1 MVERS
6 AVTGAA
12 PPASPPRKSVW
23 NDPAVRSVLY
33 QVMVLGAV
41 VALIAYLITNT
52 IENLQ
57 RQKIASGFGFLS
69 REAGFA
75 ISESLIAYSPASSY
89 LDAIIVGLLNT
100 LWIAAFG
107 IILSTILGT
116 IVGVARLSPNW
127 LIARICTVYVEAIRN
142 VPLLLQLFLWY
153 AVITVS
159 LPGPRQAYNP
169 MPGFFLS
176 NRGLKFPVPVGDVA
190 YWIALGG
197 FVVGIVAAVALH
209 RWAKARQ
216 ARTGQPFPSVW
227 TGFGLIV
234 GLPVLGWLVGGA
246 PTALDVPALKGFNFA
261 GGREISPEFI
271 ALLAGLV
278 TYTAGFVAEI
288 VRSGILAVPH
298 GQTEAALALGLRPG
312 SVTRLVVLP
321 QALRVIVPPMT
332 SQFLNV
338 TKNSSLAVAIGYP
351 DLVSVA
357 NTSINQTGQAV
368 EGIAIIMAVYLT
380 VSLSISA
387 FMNWYNKRI
396 ALVER

>member
-1 MVERS
+1 MAERG
-6 AVTGAA
+6 VTTGAA
-12 PPASPPRKSVW
+12 ARVAPPRKSIW
-23 NDPAVRSVLY
+23 NDPAIRSILY

-41 VALIAYLITNT
+41 VALIAYLVKNT
-52 IENLQ
+52 IDNLQ
-57 RQKIASGFGFLS
+57 RQKIASGFGFLE

-75 ISESLIAYSPASSY
+75 ISETLIQYSPASSY
-89 LDAIIVGLLNT
+89 AEAILAGLLNT
-100 LWIAAFG
+100 LWIAVFG

-116 IVGVARLSPNW
+116 IIGIARLSPNW
-127 LIARICTVYVEAIRN
+127 LIARICTVYVEMIRN

-169 MPGFFLS
+169 IPGFFLS
-176 NRGLKFPVPVGDVA
+176 NRGFKFPMPVGDPA

-197 FVVGIVAAVALH
+197 FVIGVIAAVVVY

-216 ARTGQPFPSVW
+216 AATGQPFPSIW

-234 GLPVLGWLVGGA
+234 GLPILGWLIGGA
-246 PTALDVPALKGFNFA
+246 PTALDVPALKGFNFS
-261 GGREISPEFI
+261 GGREISPEFM
-271 ALLAGLV
+271 ALLVGLV
-278 TYTAGFVAEI
+278 TYTAGFMAEI
-288 VRSGILAVPH
+288 VRSGILAVSH
-298 GQTEAALALGLRPG
+298 GQTEAALALGLRPRQ
-312 SVTRLVVLP
+312 VTRFVVLP

-332 SQFLNV
+332 SQYLNV